1 MPGSSNSS
9 SFIPKRGTKK
19 HTRRLRNINIY
30 ILTIV
35 SYVLFFAALG
45 ASIFV
50 YFYEQNYA
58 NKLNE
63 EIAQMSAAVSG
74 FKEADMQR
82 VQEFDARLRQ
92 ANDRLEKSASI
103 VGILSVIESATID
116 TVRFNSISI
125 QREIDDNFI
134 IEADVDTDSFDSAI
148 FQRDVIAAFETV
160 EEIEVNDVSLV
171 QSVNQSGQA
180 LGGSLSLKA
189 SLYIPLSAVP
199 YQARPLSGV
208 GTPSPASLFNDQ
220 AEETAP
226 VEGAEPEASSDA
238 DNNQAGI

>member
-19 HTRRLRNINIY
+19 HTRRLRNVNIY

-45 ASIFV
+45 ASAFV

-63 EIAQMSAAVSG
+63 EIAQMSVAVSD

-92 ANDRLEKSASI
+92 ANNRLENSASV
-103 VGILSVIESATID
+103 VGVLSAIESATID
-116 TVRFNSISI
+116 TVRFNSLSI
-125 QREIDDNFI
+125 EREFDTNYIV
-134 IEADVDTDSFDSAI
+134 EADIDTDSFDSAI
-148 FQRDVIAAFETV
+148 FQRDVIAGFEAV
-160 EEIEVNDVSLV
+160 EEIEVGDVSLM
-171 QSVNQSGQA
+171 QSANQSGQTLA
-180 LGGSLSLKA
+180 QSLSLRA
-189 SLYIPLSAVP
+189 LLSVPLSAVP
-199 YQARPLSGV
+199 YEAEATPRVAPPTPTSPFESGEAV
-208 GTPSPASLFNDQ
+208 
-220 AEETAP
+220 P
-226 VEGAEPEASSDA
+226 VEAVPAETNEEVD
-238 DNNQAGI
+238 DNQEGI